1 MNNIANLKIRLTIMN
16 FMQFF
21 VWGSW
26 LTSLGVYL
34 GATLKFDGL
43 QIGSIFATM
52 GIAALIMPA
61 LLGIIADRWVNAER
75 VYGICHLIGAALLFY
90 LPNVTEYGQVYV
102 IMLLITMMYM
112 PTLGLMNTLA
122 YNAMEQYKMDVVKDY
137 PPIRVWGTVGFII
150 AMWFVDL
157 MKWTANAN
165 QLYLGSVAALV
176 LGIYAF
182 TLPKRP
188 PTREI
193 KNKSLTA
200 ILGLDA
206 FVLFKEKKMAIFFIF
221 SMLLG
226 AALQIT
232 NLFGQPFLSD
242 FALSPEYVESFA
254 VQHPGILTSISQISE
269 SLFILAIPFFMKRY
283 GIKNVML
290 ISMLAWVLRFA
301 LFGVGNPGSGFTF
314 LVLSMIVYGMAFDF
328 FNVSGSLFVETQTN
342 PKIRASAQGLFVLMT
357 NGIGTIIGTMGSGW
371 VVQYFTNSE
380 GIKDWP
386 NIWFTFAGYAL
397 IIAFVF
403 SFVFKHSKAD
413 EAKAVEK
420 N

>member
-1 MNNIANLKIRLTIMN
+1 MNDTSNIKLRLIIMN
-16 FMQFF
+16 FLQFF

-75 VYGICHLIGAALLFY
+75 VYALCHIIGAGLLFY
-90 LPNVTEYGQVYV
+90 LPNVTEYGQVYA
-102 IMLLITMMYM
+102 IILLVAMMYM
-112 PTLGLMNTLA
+112 PTLGLANTLA
-122 YNAMEQYKMDVVKDY
+122 YNAMGQYNLDVVKDY
-137 PPIRVWGTVGFII
+137 PPIRVWGTVGFIF

-157 MKWTANAN
+157 MKWTADAN
-165 QLYLGSVAALV
+165 QLYLGSIAALV
-176 LGIYAF
+176 LGLYAF

-193 KNKSLTA
+193 KNKSVVST
-200 ILGLDA
+200 LGLDA
-206 FVLFKEKKMAIFFIF
+206 FVLFKEKKMAVFFIF

-242 FALSPEYVESFA
+242 FALSPEYAESFA
-254 VQHPGILTSISQISE
+254 VQHPGILTSLSQISE

-290 ISMLAWVLRFA
+290 ISMIAWVLRFG
-301 LFGVGNPGSGFTF
+301 LFGIGNPGSGFVF

-328 FNVSGSLFVETQTN
+328 FNVSGSLFVETETSPN
-342 PKIRASAQGLFVLMT
+342 IRASAQGLFVLMT
-357 NGIGTIIGTMGSGW
+357 NGIGTIVGTLGSGM
-371 VVQYFTNSE
+371 VVQYFTDADNV
-380 GIKDWP
+380 KDWQ
-386 NIWFTFAGYAL
+386 NIWFSFATYAL
-397 IIAFVF
+397 VLAIIFF
-403 SFVFKHSKAD
+403 FIFNHKKSE
-413 EAKAVEK
+413 EAHRKTIS
-420 N
+420 

>member
-1 MNNIANLKIRLTIMN
+1 MDNTANIKFRLTIMN
-16 FMQFF
+16 FLQFF

-34 GATLKFDGL
+34 GATLKFEGFE
-43 QIGSIFATM
+43 IGSIFATM

-61 LLGIIADRWVNAER
+61 ILGIIADRWVNAER
-75 VYGICHLIGAALLFY
+75 VYGICHIIGAALLFY
-90 LPNVTEYGQVYV
+90 LPNVTEYGQVYT
-102 IMLLITMMYM
+102 IMLLVTMMYM
-112 PTLGLMNTLA
+112 PTLGLTNTLA
-122 YNAMEQYKMDVVKDY
+122 YNALTQHNLDVIKVY
-137 PPIRVWGTVGFII
+137 PPIRVWGTVGFIV

-157 MKWTANAN
+157 MKWTASPN
-165 QLYLGSVAALV
+165 QLYLGSISALI
-176 LGIYAF
+176 LGLYAF

-193 KNKSLTA
+193 KNKSL
-200 ILGLDA
+200 ISLLGLDA
-206 FVLFKEKKMAIFFIF
+206 FVLFKEKKMAVFFIF

-242 FALSPEYVESFA
+242 FALNPEYVESFA

-290 ISMLAWVLRFA
+290 ISMAAWVLRFG
-301 LFGVGNPGSGFTF
+301 LFGIGNPGSGFIF

-328 FNVSGSLFVETQTN
+328 FNVSGSLFVETQTS
-342 PKIRASAQGLFVLMT
+342 PTIRASAQGLFVLMT
-357 NGIGTIIGTMGSGW
+357 NGIGTIVGTMGSGM
-371 VVQYFTNSE
+371 VVQYFTDAN

-386 NIWFTFAGYAL
+386 SIWFTFAAYAL
-397 IIAFVF
+397 VLAVIFAFVF
-403 SFVFKHSKAD
+403 RHNKSD
-413 EAKAVEK
+413 EAKTA

>member
-1 MNNIANLKIRLTIMN
+1 MNNTANIKLRLTVMN
-16 FMQFF
+16 FLQFF

-34 GATLKFDGL
+34 GATLHFDGL

-61 LLGIIADRWVNAER
+61 LLGIIADRWVNTER
-75 VYGICHLIGAALLFY
+75 LYGICHLIGAALLFY
-90 LPNVTEYGQVYV
+90 LPNVTEYSQVYL
-102 IMLLITMMYM
+102 IMLLVTMMYM
-112 PTLGLMNTLA
+112 PTLGLANTLG
-122 YNAMEQYKMDVVKDY
+122 YNALGQYNLDVVKDY
-137 PPIRVWGTVGFII
+137 PPIRVWGTVGFIL

-165 QLYLGSVAALV
+165 QLYLGAVSALV

-193 KNKSLTA
+193 KNKSIA
-200 ILGLDA
+200 SILGLDA
-206 FVLFKEKKMAIFFIF
+206 FVLFKDKKMAIFFVF

-242 FALSPEYVESFA
+242 FAFDPQYVDSFA

-290 ISMLAWVLRFA
+290 ISMLAWVLRFG
-301 LFGVGNPGSGFTF
+301 LFGVGNPGNGFIF

-328 FNVSGSLFVETQTN
+328 FNVSGSLFVETQTKPN
-342 PKIRASAQGLFVLMT
+342 FRASAQGLFVLMT
-357 NGIGTIIGTMGSGW
+357 NGVGTIIGTLGSGL
-371 VVQYFTNSE
+371 VVQHFTNADNV
-380 GIKDWP
+380 KDWP
-386 NIWFTFAGYAL
+386 SIWFTFAGYAL
-397 IIAFVF
+397 VIAFVF
-403 SFVFKHSKAD
+403 SFVFKYSKSD
-413 EAKAVEK
+413 EAKAEANK
-420 N
+420 

>member
-1 MNNIANLKIRLTIMN
+1 MNDTSNIKLRLIIMN
-16 FMQFF
+16 FLQFF

-75 VYGICHLIGAALLFY
+75 VYALCHIIGAGLLFY
-90 LPNVTEYGQVYV
+90 LPNVTEYGQVYA
-102 IMLLITMMYM
+102 IILLVAMMYM
-112 PTLGLMNTLA
+112 PTLGLANTLA
-122 YNAMEQYKMDVVKDY
+122 YNAMGQYNLDVVKDY
-137 PPIRVWGTVGFII
+137 PPIRVWGTVGFIF

-157 MKWTANAN
+157 MKWTADAN
-165 QLYLGSVAALV
+165 QLYLGSIAALV
-176 LGIYAF
+176 LGLYAF

-193 KNKSLTA
+193 KNKSVVST
-200 ILGLDA
+200 LGLDA
-206 FVLFKEKKMAIFFIF
+206 FVLFKEKKMAVFFIF

-242 FALSPEYVESFA
+242 FALSPEYAESFA
-254 VQHPGILTSISQISE
+254 VQHPGILTSLSQISE

-290 ISMLAWVLRFA
+290 ISMIAWVLRFG
-301 LFGVGNPGSGFTF
+301 LFGIGNPGSGFVF

-328 FNVSGSLFVETQTN
+328 FNVSGSLFVETETSPN
-342 PKIRASAQGLFVLMT
+342 IRASAQGLFVLMT
-357 NGIGTIIGTMGSGW
+357 NGIGTIVGTLGSGM
-371 VVQYFTNSE
+371 VVQYFTDADNV
-380 GIKDWP
+380 KDWQS
-386 NIWFTFAGYAL
+386 IWFSFAAYAL
-397 IIAFVF
+397 VLAIIFF
-403 SFVFKHSKAD
+403 FIFNHKKSE
-413 EAKAVEK
+413 EAHRKTIS
-420 N
+420 

>member
-1 MNNIANLKIRLTIMN
+1 MNNTLNIKLRLTVMN
-16 FMQFF
+16 FLQFF

-34 GATLKFDGL
+34 SVTLRFDGL

-61 LLGIIADRWVNAER
+61 LLGIIADRWVNTER
-75 VYGICHLIGAALLFY
+75 LYGMCHLIGAALLFY
-90 LPNVTEYGQVYV
+90 LPNVTEYSQVYI
-102 IMLLITMMYM
+102 IMLLVTMMYM
-112 PTLGLMNTLA
+112 PTLGLANTLG
-122 YNAMEQYKMDVVKDY
+122 YNALTQRNLDVVKDY
-137 PPIRVWGTVGFII
+137 PPIRVWGTVGFIL

-157 MKWTANAN
+157 MKWTADAN
-165 QLYLGSVAALV
+165 QLYLGSVSALI
-176 LGIYAF
+176 LGLYAF

-188 PTREI
+188 PMKEI
-193 KNKSLTA
+193 KNKTFVSM
-200 ILGLDA
+200 LGLDA
-206 FVLFKEKKMAIFFIF
+206 FVLFKDKKMAVFFVF

-242 FALSPEYVESFA
+242 FAFDSRYVDSFA

-290 ISMLAWVLRFA
+290 ISMLAWVLRFG
-301 LFGVGNPGSGFTF
+301 LFGVGNPGSGFVF

-328 FNVSGSLFVETQTN
+328 FNVSGSLFVETQTK
-342 PKIRASAQGLFVLMT
+342 PDIRASAQGLFVLMT
-357 NGIGTIIGTMGSGW
+357 NGIGTIVGTMGSGW
-371 VVQYFTNSE
+371 VVQYFTNAE
-380 GIKDWP
+380 GVKDWQS
-386 NIWFTFAGYAL
+386 IWFTFAGYAL

-403 SFVFKHSKAD
+403 SFVFKHSKKD
-413 EAKAVEK
+413 DAKAL
-420 N
+420 

>member
-1 MNNIANLKIRLTIMN
+1 MNNITNIKLRLTVMN
-16 FMQFF
+16 FLQFF

-34 GATLKFDGL
+34 GATLKFDGF

-75 VYGICHLIGAALLFY
+75 VYGLCHIVGAALLFY
-90 LPNVTEYGQVYV
+90 LPNVTEYSQVYV
-102 IMLLITMMYM
+102 IMLLVTMMYM
-112 PTLGLMNTLA
+112 PTLGLANTLA
-122 YNAMEQYKMDVVKDY
+122 YNAMGQYNLDVVKDY
-137 PPIRVWGTVGFII
+137 PPIRVWGTVGFIF

-157 MKWTANAN
+157 MKWTASAN
-165 QLYLGSVAALV
+165 QLYVGSISALLLGL
-176 LGIYAF
+176 YAF

-193 KNKSLTA
+193 KNKSLIS

-206 FVLFKEKKMAIFFIF
+206 FVLFKQKKMAIFFIF

-242 FALSPEYVESFA
+242 FSLSPEYIDSFA

-290 ISMLAWVLRFA
+290 ISMLAWVLRFG
-301 LFGVGNPGSGFTF
+301 LFGIGNPGSGFIF

-328 FNVSGSLFVETQTN
+328 FNVSGSLFVETETTPQ
-342 PKIRASAQGLFVLMT
+342 IRASAQGLFVLMT
-357 NGIGTIIGTMGSGW
+357 NGIGTILGTMGSGM
-371 VVQYFTNSE
+371 VVQYFTDAN
-380 GIKDWP
+380 GVKDWP
-386 NIWFTFAGYAL
+386 SIWFSFAAYAL
-397 IIAFVF
+397 VLAIVF
-403 SFVFKHSKAD
+403 FLIFNHRKSEEKHRAT
-413 EAKAVEK
+413 AQ
-420 N
+420 

>member
-1 MNNIANLKIRLTIMN
+1 MNDTTNIKLRLIIMN
-16 FMQFF
+16 FLQFF

-34 GATLKFDGL
+34 GATLKFDGIE
-43 QIGSIFATM
+43 IGSIFATM

-61 LLGIIADRWVNAER
+61 ILGIIADRWVNAEK
-75 VYGICHLIGAALLFY
+75 VYAICHLVGAALLFY
-90 LPNVTEYGQVYV
+90 LPNVTEYGQVYG
-102 IMLLITMMYM
+102 ITLLITMMYM
-112 PTLGLMNTLA
+112 PTLGLTNTLA
-122 YNAMEQYKMDVVKDY
+122 YNALGKYNLDVVKDY
-137 PPIRVWGTVGFII
+137 PPIRVWGTVGFIF

-157 MKWTANAN
+157 MKWTASSN
-165 QLYLGSVAALV
+165 QLYLGSISALV
-176 LGIYAF
+176 LGLYAF

-193 KNKSLTA
+193 KSKSLSS

-206 FVLFKEKKMAIFFIF
+206 FVLFKQKKMAVFFIF

-242 FALSPEYVESFA
+242 FALNPEYIDSFA

-290 ISMLAWVLRFA
+290 ISMLAWVLRFG
-301 LFGVGNPGSGFTF
+301 LFGIGDPGNGFIF

-328 FNVSGSLFVETQTN
+328 FNVSGSLFVETQTSPN
-342 PKIRASAQGLFVLMT
+342 IRASAQGLFVLMT
-357 NGIGTIIGTMGSGW
+357 NGLGTIVGTMGSGM
-371 VVQYFTNSE
+371 VVQYFTDAA
-380 GIKDWP
+380 GIKDWQS
-386 NIWFTFAGYAL
+386 IWFSFAAYAL
-397 IIAFVF
+397 VLAVVFIFVF
-403 SFVFKHSKAD
+403 RHNKAD
-413 EAKAVEK
+413 EVKSVS
-420 N
+420 

>member
-1 MNNIANLKIRLTIMN
+1 MN
-16 FMQFF
+16 FLQFF

-75 VYGICHLIGAALLFY
+75 VYALCHIIGAGLLFY
-90 LPNVTEYGQVYV
+90 LPNVTEYGQVYA
-102 IMLLITMMYM
+102 IILLVAMMYM
-112 PTLGLMNTLA
+112 PTLGLANTLA
-122 YNAMEQYKMDVVKDY
+122 YNAMGQYNLDVVKDY
-137 PPIRVWGTVGFII
+137 PPIRVWGTVGFIF

-157 MKWTANAN
+157 MKWTADAN
-165 QLYLGSVAALV
+165 QLYLGSIAALV
-176 LGIYAF
+176 LGLYAF

-193 KNKSLTA
+193 KNKSVVST
-200 ILGLDA
+200 LGLDA
-206 FVLFKEKKMAIFFIF
+206 FVLFKEKKMAVFFIF

-242 FALSPEYVESFA
+242 FALSPEYAESFA
-254 VQHPGILTSISQISE
+254 VQHPGILTSLSQISE

-290 ISMLAWVLRFA
+290 ISMIAWVLRFG
-301 LFGVGNPGSGFTF
+301 LFGIGNPGSGFVF

-328 FNVSGSLFVETQTN
+328 FNVSGSLFVETETSPN
-342 PKIRASAQGLFVLMT
+342 IRASAQGLFVLMT
-357 NGIGTIIGTMGSGW
+357 NGIGTIVGTLGSGM
-371 VVQYFTNSE
+371 VVQYFTDADNV
-380 GIKDWP
+380 KDWQ
-386 NIWFTFAGYAL
+386 NIWFSFATYAL
-397 IIAFVF
+397 VLAIIFF
-403 SFVFKHSKAD
+403 FIFNHKKSE
-413 EAKAVEK
+413 EAHRKTIS
-420 N
+420 

>member
-1 MNNIANLKIRLTIMN
+1 MN
-16 FMQFF
+16 FLQFF

-34 GATLKFDGL
+34 GATLKFEGFE
-43 QIGSIFATM
+43 IGSIFATM

-61 LLGIIADRWVNAER
+61 ILGIIADRWVNAER
-75 VYGICHLIGAALLFY
+75 VYGICHIIGAALLFY
-90 LPNVTEYGQVYV
+90 LPNVTEYGQVYT
-102 IMLLITMMYM
+102 IMLLVTMMYM
-112 PTLGLMNTLA
+112 PTLGLTNTLA
-122 YNAMEQYKMDVVKDY
+122 YNALTQRNLDVVKVY
-137 PPIRVWGTVGFII
+137 PPIRVWGTVGFIV

-157 MKWTANAN
+157 MKWTASPN
-165 QLYLGSVAALV
+165 QLYLGSISALI
-176 LGIYAF
+176 LGLYAF

-193 KNKSLTA
+193 KNKSL
-200 ILGLDA
+200 ISLLGLDA

-242 FALSPEYVESFA
+242 FALSPEYIDSFA

-290 ISMLAWVLRFA
+290 ISMAAWVLRFG
-301 LFGVGNPGSGFTF
+301 LFGIGNPGSGFIF

-328 FNVSGSLFVETQTN
+328 FNVSGSLFVETQTS
-342 PKIRASAQGLFVLMT
+342 PTIRASAQGLFVLMT
-357 NGIGTIIGTMGSGW
+357 NGIGTIVGTMGSGM
-371 VVQYFTNSE
+371 VVQYFTDAN

-386 NIWFTFAGYAL
+386 SIWFTFAAYAL
-397 IIAFVF
+397 VLAVIFAIVF
-403 SFVFKHSKAD
+403 RHSKSD
-413 EAKAVEK
+413 EAKTA

>member
-1 MNNIANLKIRLTIMN
+1 MNDTSNIKLRLIIMN
-16 FMQFF
+16 FLQFF

-75 VYGICHLIGAALLFY
+75 VYALCHIIGAGLLFY
-90 LPNVTEYGQVYV
+90 LPNVTEYGQVYA
-102 IMLLITMMYM
+102 IILLVAMMYM
-112 PTLGLMNTLA
+112 PTLGLANTLA
-122 YNAMEQYKMDVVKDY
+122 YNAMGQYNLDVVKDY
-137 PPIRVWGTVGFII
+137 PPIRVWGTVGFIF

-157 MKWTANAN
+157 MKWTADAN
-165 QLYLGSVAALV
+165 QLYLGSIAALV
-176 LGIYAF
+176 LGLYAF

-193 KNKSLTA
+193 KNKSVVST
-200 ILGLDA
+200 LGLDA
-206 FVLFKEKKMAIFFIF
+206 FVLFKEKKMAVFFIF

-242 FALSPEYVESFA
+242 FALSPEYAESFA
-254 VQHPGILTSISQISE
+254 VQHPGILTSLSQISE

-290 ISMLAWVLRFA
+290 ISMIAWVLRFG
-301 LFGVGNPGSGFTF
+301 LFGIGNPGSGFVF

-328 FNVSGSLFVETQTN
+328 FNVSGSLFVETETSPN
-342 PKIRASAQGLFVLMT
+342 IRASAQGLFVLMT
-357 NGIGTIIGTMGSGW
+357 NGIGTIVGTLGSGM
-371 VVQYFTNSE
+371 VVQYFTDADNV
-380 GIKDWP
+380 KDWQ
-386 NIWFTFAGYAL
+386 NIWFSFAAYAL
-397 IIAFVF
+397 VLAIIFF
-403 SFVFKHSKAD
+403 FIFNHKKSE
-413 EAKAVEK
+413 EAHRKTIS
-420 N
+420 

>member
-1 MNNIANLKIRLTIMN
+1 MDNTSNIKFRLTIMN
-16 FMQFF
+16 FLQFF

-34 GATLKFDGL
+34 GATLKFEGFE
-43 QIGSIFATM
+43 IGSIFATM

-61 LLGIIADRWVNAER
+61 ILGIIADRWVNAER
-75 VYGICHLIGAALLFY
+75 VYGICHIIGAALLFY
-90 LPNVTEYGQVYV
+90 LPNVTEYGQVYT
-102 IMLLITMMYM
+102 IMLLVTMMYM
-112 PTLGLMNTLA
+112 PTLGLTNTLA
-122 YNAMEQYKMDVVKDY
+122 YNALTQRNLDVVKVY
-137 PPIRVWGTVGFII
+137 PPIRVWGTVGFIV

-157 MKWTANAN
+157 MKWTASPN
-165 QLYLGSVAALV
+165 QLYLGSISALI
-176 LGIYAF
+176 LGLYAF

-193 KNKSLTA
+193 KNKSL
-200 ILGLDA
+200 ISLLGLDA

-242 FALSPEYVESFA
+242 FALSPEYIDSFA

-290 ISMLAWVLRFA
+290 ISMAAWVLRFG
-301 LFGVGNPGSGFTF
+301 LFGIGNPGSGFIF

-328 FNVSGSLFVETQTN
+328 FNVSGSLFVETQTS
-342 PKIRASAQGLFVLMT
+342 PTIRASAQGLFVLMT
-357 NGIGTIIGTMGSGW
+357 NGIGTIVGTMGSGM
-371 VVQYFTNSE
+371 VVQYFTDAN

-386 NIWFTFAGYAL
+386 SIWFTFAAYAL
-397 IIAFVF
+397 VLAVIFAIVF
-403 SFVFKHSKAD
+403 RHSKSD
-413 EAKAVEK
+413 EAKTA